1 MVKDIIAKNNLL
13 IKQLTNDTNID
24 EMNKISENNDNYMN
38 NDNHMNNNFNHFTDE
53 NQFNNDNHFNNTENN
68 YNNNENLNLSGGGL
82 SDSGFGENQL
92 SQMSNMTE
100 RTKFLFKKTMDEY
113 PPLED
118 DNFFNSIQSKN
129 L

>member
-24 EMNKISENNDNYMN
+24 EMKNISENNDNFI
-38 NDNHMNNNFNHFTDE
+38 NNNFNQFTD
-53 NQFNNDNHFNNTENN
+53 DNHFNNTENN
-68 YNNNENLNLSGGGL
+68 YNNNENLNMSGGGL